1 MRCVEERLVGN
12 SQVTDRSSRL
22 CRLAVAKGMNLMNSG
37 FLTGVAALGS
47 ECVGKWAGRFDARRL
62 GMLALAV
69 TALTVVSDPAHAQTG
84 GGQGDITTF
93 LTNIVNLI
101 TGPAGKSVA
110 VLGIC
115 VAGIGA
121 LLGALSL
128 RVVGGVILGIMMLF
142 SASWIVTQIVGQ

>member
-1 MRCVEERLVGN
+1 MCN
-12 SQVTDRSSRL
+12 
-22 CRLAVAKGMNLMNSG
+22 LAVAKGMNLMKKD
-37 FLTGVAALGS
+37 FLTGAGALGS
-47 ECVGKWAGRFDARRL
+47 ERVRKWADQFDARRV
-62 GMLALAV
+62 GMLALAAI
-69 TALTVVSDPAHAQTG
+69 ALTVVSDPAHAQSG

-101 TGPAGKSVA
+101 TGPAGKSIA

-115 VAGIGA
+115 IAGIGA

>member
-1 MRCVEERLVGN
+1 MRGEVGG
-12 SQVTDRSSRL
+12 SIRRASSWN
-22 CRLAVAKGMNLMNSG
+22 VG
-37 FLTGVAALGS
+37 FG
-47 ECVGKWAGRFDARRL
+47 CDCI
-62 GMLALAV
+62 
-69 TALTVVSDPAHAQTG
+69 
-84 GGQGDITTF
+84 DITTF

>member
-1 MRCVEERLVGN
+1 MH
-12 SQVTDRSSRL
+12 
-22 CRLAVAKGMNLMNSG
+22 LMNKD
-37 FLTGVAALGS
+37 FLTGFVGLAS
-47 ECVGKWAGRFDARRL
+47 QRVGKWGVQFNARRV
-62 GMLALAV
+62 GMLILA
-69 TALTVVSDPAHAQTG
+69 AIASAVVSDPAHAQTG

-101 TGPAGKSVA
+101 TGPAGKSIA
-110 VLGIC
+110 ILGIC

>member
-1 MRCVEERLVGN
+1 MC
-12 SQVTDRSSRL
+12 S
-22 CRLAVAKGMNLMNSG
+22 LAVAKGMNLMKKG
-37 FLTGVAALGS
+37 FVTGALALGS
-47 ECVGKWAGRFDARRL
+47 ERVRKWADQFDSRRV
-62 GMLALAV
+62 GMLALAAI
-69 TALTVVSDPAHAQTG
+69 ALTVVNDPAHAQSG